1 MLIDYFDD
9 VHSGAETLVKT
20 ESRTL
25 AFSALMALLIGCA
38 GIVATLASNSQAIL
52 LDGLFNLIYFSIALV
67 TIKVSKLAS
76 RPDSESYPFGY
87 SYFES
92 LVNLCKGLL
101 ILGVSIFALV
111 DAIAALLTGGREIAA
126 GLAVIYALFA
136 TVSCSLTAWVMHR
149 SQRHVSSPLVA
160 ADKLN
165 WLVNS
170 VISAA
175 VLAAFCLVMLFERL
189 GWLAILPY
197 VDSMLVIAVVVLC
210 LGVPVRMA
218 SQALKELL
226 NKTPEESI
234 AEPVRQAVANAL
246 ANTGTQQVRVRMVR
260 PGRLLY
266 VMVHVVLPEASRLS
280 ITNQDALRA
289 RIDDEVR
296 RYYSPVVCDVV
307 FTADTRWAAP
317 SCGLLV
323 EKHRS

>member
-1 MLIDYFDD
+1 M
-9 VHSGAETLVKT
+9 KT
-20 ESRTL
+20 ESSTL
-25 AFSALMALLIGCA
+25 AFSAFMALLIGCA
-38 GIVATLASNSQAIL
+38 GITATLASNSQAIL
-52 LDGLFNLIYFSIALV
+52 LDGLFNLIYFSVALV

-111 DAIAALLTGGREIAA
+111 DAIAALLTGGREISA

-136 TVSCSLTAWVMHR
+136 TAACSLTAWVMHR
-149 SQRHVSSPLVA
+149 SQRHVNSPLVA

-189 GWLAILPY
+189 DWRGIVPY
-197 VDSMLVIAVVVLC
+197 VDSLLVMAVVLLC

-218 SQALKELL
+218 SQALRELL
-226 NKTPEESI
+226 NKTPDETI
-234 AEPVRQAVANAL
+234 AEPVRQAVARGL
-246 ANTGTQQVRVRMVR
+246 ADIDTQEVRVRMVR

-266 VMVHVVLPEASRLS
+266 IMVHVVLPKALHESTLAH
-280 ITNQDALRA
+280 QDALRQQ
-289 RIDDEVR
+289 IDEEVR
-296 RYYSPVVCDVV
+296 RIYSPVVCDVV
-307 FTADTRWAAP
+307 FTEDDRWAAP
-317 SCGLLV
+317 SCGQLV
-323 EKHRS
+323 KKRA

>member
-1 MLIDYFDD
+1 M
-9 VHSGAETLVKT
+9 KT
-20 ESRTL
+20 ESSTL
-25 AFSALMALLIGCA
+25 AFSAFMALLIGCA
-38 GIVATLASNSQAIL
+38 GITATLASNSQAIL
-52 LDGLFNLIYFSIALV
+52 LDGLFNLIYFSVALV

-76 RPDSESYPFGY
+76 RPDSDSYPFGY

-111 DAIAALLTGGREIAA
+111 DAIAALLSGGREISA

-136 TVSCSLTAWVMHR
+136 TAACSLTAWVMHR

-189 GWLAILPY
+189 DWRDIVPY
-197 VDSMLVIAVVVLC
+197 VDSLLVMAVVLLC

-218 SQALKELL
+218 SQALRELL
-226 NKTPEESI
+226 NKTPDEAV
-234 AEPVRQAVANAL
+234 AEPVRQAVARGL
-246 ANTGTQQVRVRMVR
+246 ADIDTQEVRVRMVR

-266 VMVHVVLPEASRLS
+266 IMVHVVLPKALHESTLAH
-280 ITNQDALRA
+280 QDALRQQ
-289 RIDDEVR
+289 IDEEVR
-296 RYYSPVVCDVV
+296 HIYSPVVCDVV
-307 FTADTRWAAP
+307 FTEDDRWAAP
-317 SCGLLV
+317 SCGQLV
-323 EKHRS
+323 KKHA

>member
-1 MLIDYFDD
+1 M
-9 VHSGAETLVKT
+9 KT

-25 AFSALMALLIGCA
+25 AFSAFMALLIGCA
-38 GIVATLASNSQAIL
+38 GITATLASNSQAIL
-52 LDGLFNLIYFSIALV
+52 LDGLFNLIYFSVALV

-111 DAIAALLTGGREIAA
+111 DAVAALLTGGREISA

-136 TVSCSLTAWVMHR
+136 TVACSFTAWVMHS

-170 VISAA
+170 IISAA

-189 GWLAILPY
+189 DWRVIVPY
-197 VDSMLVIAVVVLC
+197 VDAILVMAVVLLC

-218 SQALKELL
+218 SQALRELL
-226 NKTPEESI
+226 NKTPDEAI
-234 AEPVRQAVANAL
+234 AKPVRQAVARGL
-246 ANTGTQQVRVRMVR
+246 ADIDTQEVRVRMVR

-266 VMVHVVLPEASRLS
+266 IMVHVVLPKSLHNSTLAH
-280 ITNQDALRA
+280 QDTLRQL
-289 RIDDEVR
+289 IDEEVR
-296 RYYSPVVCDVV
+296 RIYSPVVCDVI
-307 FTADTRWAAP
+307 FTEDDRWAAP
-317 SCGLLV
+317 SCGQLV
-323 EKHRS
+323 KKHA

>member
-1 MLIDYFDD
+1 MK
-9 VHSGAETLVKT
+9 S
-20 ESRTL
+20 ESNTL
-25 AFSALMALLIGCA
+25 AFSAFMALLIGCA

-52 LDGLFNLIYFSIALV
+52 LDGLFNLIYFSVALV

-111 DAIAALLTGGREIAA
+111 DAIAALLTGGREISA
-126 GLAVIYALFA
+126 GLAVIYAFFA
-136 TVSCSLTAWVMHR
+136 TCACSLTAWVMHR
-149 SQRHVSSPLVA
+149 SQRHVRSPLVS

-165 WLVNS
+165 WVVNS

-175 VLAAFCLVMLFERL
+175 VLAAFCLVMLFEQL
-189 GWLAILPY
+189 GWYAVLPY
-197 VDSMLVIAVVVLC
+197 VDSVLVIAVVVLC

-218 SQALKELL
+218 SQALQELL
-226 NKTPEESI
+226 NKTPEE
-234 AEPVRQAVANAL
+234 AVAVPVRQAVARGL
-246 ANTGTQQVRVRMVR
+246 ADIDTVEVRVRMVR

-266 VMVHVVLPEASRLS
+266 VIVHVVLPDASEVS
-280 ITNQDALRA
+280 VATQDSLRA
-289 RIDDEVR
+289 RVDEEVR
-296 RYYSPVVCDVV
+296 RYHSPVVCDVV
-307 FTADTRWAAP
+307 FTSNTRWAAP

-323 EKHRS
+323 ETQSSSKLEKL

>member
-1 MLIDYFDD
+1 M
-9 VHSGAETLVKT
+9 KT
-20 ESRTL
+20 ESSTL
-25 AFSALMALLIGCA
+25 AFSAFMALLIGCA
-38 GIVATLASNSQAIL
+38 GITATLASNSQAIL
-52 LDGLFNLIYFSIALV
+52 LDGSFNLIYFSVALV

-111 DAIAALLTGGREIAA
+111 DAIAALLTGGREISA

-136 TVSCSLTAWVMHR
+136 TAACSLTAWVMHR

-175 VLAAFCLVMLFERL
+175 VLVAFCLVMLFERL
-189 GWLAILPY
+189 DWRGIVPY
-197 VDSMLVIAVVVLC
+197 VDSLLVMAVVLLC

-218 SQALKELL
+218 SQALRELL
-226 NKTPEESI
+226 NKTPDETV
-234 AEPVRQAVANAL
+234 AEPVRQAVARGL
-246 ANTGTQQVRVRMVR
+246 ADIDTQEVRVRMVR

-266 VMVHVVLPEASRLS
+266 IMVHVVLPKALHDSTLAH
-280 ITNQDALRA
+280 QDALRQQ
-289 RIDDEVR
+289 IDEEVR
-296 RYYSPVVCDVV
+296 RIYSPVVCDVV
-307 FTADTRWAAP
+307 FTEDDRWAAP
-317 SCGLLV
+317 SCGQLV
-323 EKHRS
+323 KRYA

>member
-1 MLIDYFDD
+1 M
-9 VHSGAETLVKT
+9 KK
-20 ESRTL
+20 ESSTL
-25 AFSALMALLIGCA
+25 AFSAFMALLIGCA
-38 GIVATLASNSQAIL
+38 GITATLASNSQAIL
-52 LDGLFNLIYFSIALV
+52 LDGLFNLIYFSVALV

-111 DAIAALLTGGREIAA
+111 DAIAALLTGGREISA

-136 TVSCSLTAWVMHR
+136 TAACSLTAWVMHR

-170 VISAA
+170 IISAA
-175 VLAAFCLVMLFERL
+175 VLAAFCLVMLLERL
-189 GWLAILPY
+189 DWRGIVPY
-197 VDSMLVIAVVVLC
+197 VDSLLVMAVVLLC

-218 SQALKELL
+218 SQALRELL
-226 NKTPEESI
+226 NKTPDEAV
-234 AEPVRQAVANAL
+234 AEPVRQAVARGL
-246 ANTGTQQVRVRMVR
+246 ADIDTQEVRVRMVR

-266 VMVHVVLPEASRLS
+266 IMVHVVLPKALHESTLAH
-280 ITNQDALRA
+280 QDALRQQ
-289 RIDDEVR
+289 IDEEVR
-296 RYYSPVVCDVV
+296 HIYSPVVCDVV
-307 FTADTRWAAP
+307 FTEDDRWAAP
-317 SCGLLV
+317 SCGQLV
-323 EKHRS
+323 KKHA

>member
-1 MLIDYFDD
+1 MLSGYLYG
-9 VHSGAETLVKT
+9 VHTGAETFVKT
-20 ESRTL
+20 ESSTL
-25 AFSALMALLIGCA
+25 AFSAFMALLIGCA

-52 LDGLFNLIYFSIALV
+52 LDGLFNLIYFSVALV

-111 DAIAALLTGGREIAA
+111 DAVAALLTGGRDIAA

-136 TVSCSLTAWVMHR
+136 TAACSLTAWVMHH

-175 VLAAFCLVMLFERL
+175 VLAAFCLVMLFEHL
-189 GWLAILPY
+189 GWQAILPY
-197 VDSMLVIAVVVLC
+197 VDAVLVIAVVVLC

-218 SQALKELL
+218 SQALQELL
-226 NKTPEESI
+226 NKTPEEAI
-234 AEPVRQAVANAL
+234 AAPVRRAVANAL
-246 ANTGTQQVRVRMVR
+246 AGTDTQEVRVRMVR

-266 VMVHVVLPEASRLS
+266 VMVHVVLPEEPDLT
-280 ITNQDALRA
+280 IVHQDALRA
-289 RIDDEVR
+289 RVDEEVR
-296 RYYSPVVCDVV
+296 RYYSLLVCDVV
-307 FTADTRWAAP
+307 FTANTRWAAP

-323 EKHRS
+323 EKG

>member
-1 MLIDYFDD
+1 M
-9 VHSGAETLVKT
+9 KT
-20 ESRTL
+20 ETRTL
-25 AFSALMALLIGCA
+25 AFSAFMALLIGCA
-38 GIVATLASNSQAIL
+38 GITATLASNSQAIL
-52 LDGLFNLIYFSIALV
+52 LDGLFNLIYFSVALV

-111 DAIAALLTGGREIAA
+111 DALVALLSGGREIAA

-136 TVSCSLTAWVMHR
+136 TLACSLTAWVMHR
-149 SQRHVSSPLVA
+149 SQRYTASPLIA

-165 WLVNS
+165 WIVNS

-175 VLAAFCLVMLFERL
+175 VLAAFCLVVLLEQL
-189 GWLAILPY
+189 NLNTLVPY
-197 VDSMLVIAVVVLC
+197 IDSVLVIAVVVLC

-226 NKTPEESI
+226 NKTPEEAI
-234 AEPVRQAVANAL
+234 AAPVRDAISQAL
-246 ANTGTQQVRVRMVR
+246 AETHTQEVRVRMVR

-266 VMVHVVLPEASRLS
+266 VMVHVVLPDEGATTSL
-280 ITNQDALRA
+280 TAQDDLRA
-289 RIDDEVR
+289 RIDEQVR
-296 RYYSPVVCDVV
+296 RCYAPVVCDVV
-307 FTADTRWAAP
+307 FTADTLWAAP
-317 SCGLLV
+317 SCGLLI
-323 EKHRS
+323 ERHT

>member
-1 MLIDYFDD
+1 MLSGYLYG
-9 VHSGAETLVKT
+9 VHTGAETFVKT
-20 ESRTL
+20 ESSTL
-25 AFSALMALLIGCA
+25 AFSAFMALLIGCA
-38 GIVATLASNSQAIL
+38 GIVATLASSSQAIL
-52 LDGLFNLIYFSIALV
+52 LDGLFNLIYFSVALV

-111 DAIAALLTGGREIAA
+111 DAVAALLTGGRDIAA

-136 TVSCSLTAWVMHR
+136 TAACSLTAWVMHH

-175 VLAAFCLVMLFERL
+175 VLAAFCLVMLFEHL
-189 GWLAILPY
+189 GWQAILPY
-197 VDSMLVIAVVVLC
+197 VDAVLVIAVVVLC

-218 SQALKELL
+218 SQALQELL
-226 NKTPEESI
+226 NKTPEEVI
-234 AEPVRQAVANAL
+234 AAPVRRAVANAL
-246 ANTGTQQVRVRMVR
+246 AGTDTQEVRVRMVR

-266 VMVHVVLPEASRLS
+266 VMVHVVLPEEPDLN
-280 ITNQDALRA
+280 IGHQDALRA
-289 RIDDEVR
+289 RVDEEVR

-307 FTADTRWAAP
+307 FTANTRWAAP

-323 EKHRS
+323 EKG

>member
-1 MLIDYFDD
+1 M
-9 VHSGAETLVKT
+9 KK
-20 ESRTL
+20 ESSTL
-25 AFSALMALLIGCA
+25 AFSAFMALLIGCA
-38 GIVATLASNSQAIL
+38 GITATLASNSQAIL
-52 LDGLFNLIYFSIALV
+52 LDGLFNLIYFSVALV

-111 DAIAALLTGGREIAA
+111 DAIAALLTGGREISA

-136 TVSCSLTAWVMHR
+136 TAACSLTAWVMHR

-160 ADKLN
+160 GDKLN

-170 VISAA
+170 IISAA

-189 GWLAILPY
+189 DWRGIVPY
-197 VDSMLVIAVVVLC
+197 VDSLLVMAVVLLC

-218 SQALKELL
+218 SQALRELL
-226 NKTPEESI
+226 NKTPDETI
-234 AEPVRQAVANAL
+234 AEPVRQAVARGL
-246 ANTGTQQVRVRMVR
+246 ADIDTQEVRVRMVR

-266 VMVHVVLPEASRLS
+266 IMVHVVLPKAFHESTLAH
-280 ITNQDALRA
+280 QDVLRQQ
-289 RIDDEVR
+289 IDEEVR
-296 RYYSPVVCDVV
+296 LVYSPVVCDVV
-307 FTADTRWAAP
+307 FTEDDRWAAP
-317 SCGLLV
+317 SCGQLV
-323 EKHRS
+323 KKHA

>member
-1 MLIDYFDD
+1 M
-9 VHSGAETLVKT
+9 GAEAFVKK
-20 ESRTL
+20 ESSTL

-52 LDGLFNLIYFSIALV
+52 LDGLFNLIYFSVALV

-76 RPDSESYPFGY
+76 RPDSASYPFGY

-126 GLAVIYALFA
+126 GLAVLYALFA
-136 TVSCSLTAWVMHR
+136 TVACSLTAWVMHR

-175 VLAAFCLVMLFERL
+175 VLAAFCLVMLFEHL
-189 GWLAILPY
+189 GWRAILPY
-197 VDSMLVIAVVVLC
+197 VDSVLVIAVVVLC

-218 SQALKELL
+218 SQALSELL
-226 NKTPEESI
+226 NKTPDEAV
-234 AEPVRQAVANAL
+234 AEPVRQAVARGL
-246 ANTGTQQVRVRMVR
+246 ADIDTQEVRVRMVR

-266 VMVHVVLPEASRLS
+266 VIVHVVLPKSHPDTTLA
-280 ITNQDALRA
+280 NQDLLRQ

-296 RYYSPVVCDVV
+296 RDYSPVVCDVV

-323 EKHRS
+323 EKG

>member
-1 MLIDYFDD
+1 M
-9 VHSGAETLVKT
+9 KT
-20 ESRTL
+20 ESSTL
-25 AFSALMALLIGCA
+25 AFSAFMALLIGCA
-38 GIVATLASNSQAIL
+38 GITATLASNSQAIL
-52 LDGLFNLIYFSIALV
+52 LDGSFNLIYFSVALV

-111 DAIAALLTGGREIAA
+111 DAIAALLTGGREISA

-136 TVSCSLTAWVMHR
+136 TAACSLTAWVMHR

-175 VLAAFCLVMLFERL
+175 VLVAFCLVMLFERL
-189 GWLAILPY
+189 DWRGIVPY
-197 VDSMLVIAVVVLC
+197 VDSLLVMAVVLLC

-218 SQALKELL
+218 SQALRELL
-226 NKTPEESI
+226 NKTPDETI
-234 AEPVRQAVANAL
+234 AEPVRQAIARGL
-246 ANTGTQQVRVRMVR
+246 ADIDTQEVRVRMVR

-266 VMVHVVLPEASRLS
+266 IMVHVVLPKALHDSTLAH
-280 ITNQDALRA
+280 QDALRQQ
-289 RIDDEVR
+289 IDEEVR
-296 RYYSPVVCDVV
+296 RIYSPVVCDVV
-307 FTADTRWAAP
+307 FTEDDRWAAP
-317 SCGLLV
+317 SCGQLV
-323 EKHRS
+323 KRYA

>member
-1 MLIDYFDD
+1 M
-9 VHSGAETLVKT
+9 KT
-20 ESRTL
+20 ESSTL
-25 AFSALMALLIGCA
+25 AFSAFMALLIGCA

-52 LDGLFNLIYFSIALV
+52 LDGLFNLIYFSVALV

-101 ILGVSIFALV
+101 IFGVSIFALV
-111 DAIAALLTGGREIAA
+111 DAVAALLTGGREISA

-136 TVSCSLTAWVMHR
+136 TAACSLTAWVMQR

-170 VISAA
+170 VISGA
-175 VLAAFCLVMLFERL
+175 VLVAFCLVMLFDRL
-189 GWLAILPY
+189 GWRAVLPY
-197 VDSMLVIAVVVLC
+197 IDSVLVIAVVVLC

-218 SQALKELL
+218 SQALRELL
-226 NKTPEESI
+226 
-234 AEPVRQAVANAL
+234 VARGL
-246 ANTGTQQVRVRMVR
+246 ANIDTLEVRVRMVR

-266 VMVHVVLPEASRLS
+266 VIVHVVLPKDLPEATLA
-280 ITNQDALRA
+280 NQDALRQ
-289 RIDDEVR
+289 RIDEEVR

-307 FTADTRWAAP
+307 FTADNRWAAP

-323 EKHRS
+323 DTHASSPTNNA